1 MKLKQM
7 VLLTMTLAVGLAAM
21 NCSRADEQE
30 QKIARGKYIVESI
43 GMCADCHTPRN
54 ERGDFDQA
62 RWLQGSQLIFGPTV
76 PIPNWAG
83 GAPRIAG
90 LPRLSEADV
99 TSLLEKGATT
109 QGWSPRPPM
118 PPFRMA
124 REDAAAVAAYLKSLG
139 NNPGEALTSQ
149 NR

>member
-1 MKLKQM
+1 MQMKRIIF
-7 VLLTMTLAVGLAAM
+7 LLLVAAVGLAAV
-21 NCSRADEQE
+21 NCSRMDEQE
-30 QKIARGKYIVESI
+30 QKIARGKYIVESV
-43 GMCADCHTPRN
+43 GMCADCHTLRN

-62 RWLQGSQLIFGPTV
+62 RWLQGSQLFIVPTV

-124 REDAAAVAAYLKSLG
+124 HEDAAAVAAYLKSLG
-139 NNPGEALTSQ
+139 NNAGEPLTSQ

>member
-1 MKLKQM
+1 MKRIIF
-7 VLLTMTLAVGLAAM
+7 LLLVAAVGLAAV
-21 NCSRADEQE
+21 NCSRTDEQE
-30 QKIARGKYIVESI
+30 QKIARGKYIVESV

-54 ERGDFDQA
+54 ERGEFDQA
-62 RWLQGSQLIFGPTV
+62 RWLQGSQLFIAPTV

-99 TSLLEKGATT
+99 TSLLEKGTTT

-124 REDAAAVAAYLKSLG
+124 HEDAAAVAAYLKSLG
-139 NNPGEALTSQ
+139 DKAGVPLTSQ